1 LLLAEGNEMNQRRRE
16 KSSSSPTS
24 PQPPKAKINEI
35 EKDANRKGKLRRR
48 GGGECT
54 YFLVFLFGERT
65 KFNFIN
71 KPYERI

>member
-24 PQPPKAKINEI
+24 PQPQAKINEK

-54 YFLVFLFGERT
+54 YLLVYLFGERT